1 MIHEDEL
8 HVVMVNPGDK
18 SKLAEASDRL
28 LWSIHSPPK
37 CFMILRDQRSYKE
50 DRWILK
56 RNGKMFRIDFK
67 WNNVE
72 GLPDEIPRQL
82 MGGFH
87 LEYSQG
93 DLNPC

>member
-1 MIHEDEL
+1 
-8 HVVMVNPGDK
+8 
-18 SKLAEASDRL
+18 
-28 LWSIHSPPK
+28 
-37 CFMILRDQRSYKE
+37 MILRDQRSNKE

-56 RNGKMFRIDFK
+56 RNGKMLRIDFK

-82 MGGFH
+82 MYGFH